1 MVPSWRP
8 LVKSVMMIMMV
19 VMVIGVIRMPMDGND
34 KSEAETE
41 TRVRG
46 GCVMSLLNYSY
57 TMDNDDNDDD

>member
-1 MVPSWRP
+1 
-8 LVKSVMMIMMV
+8 MMIMMV